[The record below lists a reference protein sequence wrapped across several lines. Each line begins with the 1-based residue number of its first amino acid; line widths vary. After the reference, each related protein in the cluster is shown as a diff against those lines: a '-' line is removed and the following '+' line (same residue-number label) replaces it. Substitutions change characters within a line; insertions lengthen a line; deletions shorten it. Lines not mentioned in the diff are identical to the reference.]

1 MVQGTL
7 KKSKSQ
13 SGRSSN
19 SAGVKKAV
27 AKAKMAKLGSV
38 TLLPKK
44 HFRDQAM
51 EERQLSKVC
60 HRLHSISNVG
70 RLVDLSCF
78 SS

>member
-7 KKSKSQ
+7 KKSKPQ
-13 SGRSSN
+13 SARSSN

-38 TLLPKK
+38 TQLPKK

-51 EERQLSKVC
+51 EERQLSKVI
-60 HRLHSISNVG
+60 LIFF
-70 RLVDLSCF
+70 LPKT
-78 SS
+78 SSL